1 MSFKHLLAAGT
12 ALAAI
17 TGLGGAVLA
26 QDEPVTITII
36 NHESPRVE
44 EQMARIEAATV
55 LIDTGSGSV
64 EGDGVNAKS
73 INIDTGSGRIE
84 IDTGSGGVRVSR
96 G

>member
-44 EQMARIEAATV
+44 EQMARIEAAMAEKGT
-55 LIDTGSGSV
+55 
-64 EGDGVNAKS
+64 
-73 INIDTGSGRIE
+73 NIDIN
-84 IDTGSGGVRVSR
+84 
-96 G
+96 